1 MATNITKY
9 REQVLEEIEKTP
21 LEYLPALLRLIRIFR
36 ESVTL
41 KSAEDSF
48 KQGWKEAIAG
58 DTEPISKL
66 WEGLDSE

>member
-21 LEYLPALLRLIRIFR
+21 FEYLPALLRLIRIFR